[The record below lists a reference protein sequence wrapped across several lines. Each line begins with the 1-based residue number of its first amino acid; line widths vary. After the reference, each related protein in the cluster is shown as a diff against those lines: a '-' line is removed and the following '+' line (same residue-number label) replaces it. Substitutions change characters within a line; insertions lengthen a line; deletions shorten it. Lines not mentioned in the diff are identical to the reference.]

1 MKKLLL
7 TISAFSGLISAWAQ
21 NEDSVFIRRIANE
34 ILLHGKAYDDL
45 KVLTKQVG
53 GRLSGSPQMVKAEQ
67 WGLQTMK
74 GAGPDNA
81 WLQEC
86 MVPHWVRGG
95 KDVAS
100 ARYDASTSGAA
111 RSVAKVKD
119 LYILALGN
127 SVGTGP
133 NGITANVIE
142 VKD

>member
-7 TISAFSGLISAWAQ
+7 FIAFCALYLVSFCQ
-21 NEDSVFIRRIANE
+21 NEDSVFIRKIADE
-34 ILLHGKAYDDL
+34 ILVHGKAYDDL
-45 KVLTKQVG
+45 RVLTKQIG
-53 GRLSGSPQMVKAEQ
+53 GRLAGSPGMVKAEQ

-111 RSVAKVKD
+111 RSVAKVKI
-119 LYILALGN
+119 Y
-127 SVGTGP
+127 
-133 NGITANVIE
+133 
-142 VKD
+142 